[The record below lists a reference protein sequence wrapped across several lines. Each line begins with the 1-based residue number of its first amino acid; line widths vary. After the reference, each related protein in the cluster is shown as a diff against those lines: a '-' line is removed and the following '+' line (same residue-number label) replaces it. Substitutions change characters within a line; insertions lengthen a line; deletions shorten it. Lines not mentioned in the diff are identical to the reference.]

1 MSSLPKSWRIYINI
15 SSIDSIF
22 FNMSYPAAPWTLNGF
37 AVQTLHLLDIRR
49 SRIFVPSEL
58 EVVPVLPGHTL
69 GGVYLSSYGS
79 GSTLEYSE
87 LIVVAGLV
95 RYQNKIGTWIS
106 HIYVNNE
113 DSVAGGREIWG
124 LPKEM
129 AQFTWTNNSV
139 SVHQKDQQ
147 LCHLDYRKDWF
158 SFSTWWRQPLSGNV
172 FGGLETELL
181 LFNSKLEAKTGL
193 LQGRLTIPSTSP
205 LAKLHLNQPWAIL
218 DCQQLCVVA
227 GVPETVGT
235 KTPTLD
241 SAKV

>member
-1 MSSLPKSWRIYINI
+1 
-15 SSIDSIF
+15 
-22 FNMSYPAAPWTLNGF
+22 MSYPAAPWTLKGF

-79 GSTLEYSE
+79 GSTLEYNE

-95 RYQNKIGTWIS
+95 RYQNQIGTWVS
-106 HIYVNNE
+106 HIYVDLE

-139 SVHQKDQQ
+139 SVSQNDQPLCQ
-147 LCHLDYRKDWF
+147 LDFNKAWF
-158 SFSTWWRQPLSGNV
+158 SVSTWWRQPLNGNV
-172 FGGLETELL
+172 FGGLDQELL

-193 LQGRLTIPSTSP
+193 LQGRLSIPSPSP
-205 LAKLHLNQPWAIL
+205 LAKLHLNQPWLIL
-218 DCQQLCVVA
+218 DCQQLRVVA
-227 GVPETVGT
+227 GVPKTVGT
-235 KTPTLD
+235 KTPTLET
-241 SAKV
+241 VG